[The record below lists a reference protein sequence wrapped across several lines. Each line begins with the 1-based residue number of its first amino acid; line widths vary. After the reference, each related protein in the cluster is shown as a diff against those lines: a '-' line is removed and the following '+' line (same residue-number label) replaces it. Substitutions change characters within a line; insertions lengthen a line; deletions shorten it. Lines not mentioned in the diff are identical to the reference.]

1 MASPLADT
9 ARWERLAWQ
18 STDQGDLTQD
28 GSGAASGR
36 GFVAGGVLGAS
47 VGIAAFALVPALV
60 LAMLSLGV
68 GLWLYRKIA
77 FETARISHHG
87 PR

>member
-1 MASPLADT
+1 MAKHRPG
-9 ARWERLAWQ
+9 RL
-18 STDQGDLTQD
+18 D
-28 GSGAASGR
+28 SGWLGR
-36 GFVAGGVLGAS
+36 GFGKGFVAGGVLGAS